1 MIIRGIQISGERN
14 SWKFSDCQVPANVSI
29 TTSQTLKFDVIDDL
43 IIMYTNADCYLNKM
57 SELKLLLTTLTVKPH
72 VIAITEVKYKTNK
85 RPFCVSELS
94 LDGYDLYGNDFEKNS
109 RGVLIYVSSLV

>member
-1 MIIRGIQISGERN
+1 
-14 SWKFSDCQVPANVSI
+14 
-29 TTSQTLKFDVIDDL
+29 
-43 IIMYTNADCYLNKM
+43 
-57 SELKLLLTTLTVKPH
+57 
-72 VIAITEVKYKTNK
+72 VIAITEVKYKTK